1 MRKYII
7 KRFFHSVVLV
17 LLVIIISFFIFRL
30 MPGDPSVALLDPS
43 MPPGVR
49 ERMIH
54 EFGLDRPIHE
64 QFVEY
69 MKQVFHGNLGLS
81 FYYKETRVTE
91 IIFGL
96 KFVNT
101 LILMTLS
108 LSLSIIFGTCLGV
121 IAGWKQGKLTDY
133 LLTNVGLVAYSMPV
147 FWSGLLVLLFMG
159 FHLGIIPLGGVKSY
173 GTEMSLMGII
183 WDRIIHL
190 VGPVLV
196 LCILFTGQF
205 LIIMRNTIID
215 VFSQDF
221 MKMALA
227 KGLKNKTIIFRYAM
241 RNALLPTI
249 SLSAALLSLLI
260 GGATMTEVVFSYN
273 GIGRL
278 IYDSVLRRDYPVLQG
293 VFIVMALLV
302 IVANFIA
309 DMLYAYFDPRI
320 KYA

>member
-1 MRKYII
+1 
-7 KRFFHSVVLV
+7 
-17 LLVIIISFFIFRL
+17 
-30 MPGDPSVALLDPS
+30 
-43 MPPGVR
+43 
-49 ERMIH
+49 
-54 EFGLDRPIHE
+54 
-64 QFVEY
+64 
-69 MKQVFHGNLGLS
+69 
-81 FYYKETRVTE
+81 
-91 IIFGL
+91 
-96 KFVNT
+96 
-101 LILMTLS
+101 MTLS

-147 FWSGLLVLLFMG
+147 FWSGLLVLFFMG

-173 GTEMSLMGII
+173 GTDMSLMGII

-205 LIIMRNTIID
+205 LIIMRNTITD

-227 KGLKNKTIIFRYAM
+227 KGLKNKTIIFKYAM

-302 IVANFIA
+302 IVGNFIA